1 MPSALCS
8 PYWRLAG
15 SDVWRKSFEEFLVC
29 CIAEDAAHCIVAAS
43 VPEKF
48 QNLPKFLK
56 IFLQHPH
63 GSICD
68 PEANRPYCTIPR
80 FQGETFDRNLQLA
93 THVKNLAQ
101 RKGANAMQSREWRF
115 SIAEEHYAVPAVSPL
130 SSICGAVPLLA
141 SVGMIELLP
150 WLADA
155 VLESKTG
162 EDSPARWLRCG

>member
-80 FQGETFDRNLQLA
+80 FQCETFDRNLQLA

-101 RKGANAMQSREWRF
+101 RKGGERHAEPGMALLNRRRALRGPGGFAVVQYLRGGA
-115 SIAEEHYAVPAVSPL
+115 IAGQRGHDRTFALA
-130 SSICGAVPLLA
+130 CGRGA
-141 SVGMIELLP
+141 GIQN
-150 WLADA
+150 
-155 VLESKTG
+155 G
-162 EDSPARWLRCG
+162 RR